1 MIVGLV
7 PYVIILFFMPDNF
20 NKCKSILLGWLRS
33 SSTPAKAAIIELESL
48 SSFTVLKINSIS
60 VLIYNIHTF

>member
-60 VLIYNIHTF
+60 VLMYNIHTF